1 MNKKALLTAVLM
13 AALIGFGISTS
24 AQETTNLDL
33 QALSSKFFD
42 HIAKSEFDSASKLF
56 HYPPSY
62 TPAERSHDID
72 AVAHM
77 LKIFT
82 NEFGTPASQ
91 RLSES
96 AAMFYHVTAQ
106 SAHAEYWQKHPYS
119 IQVDYE
125 VDFSREGKGY
135 IFVQFCNISGKW
147 EIRSIAYGLP
157 AERIDAKERV
167 QQIIN
172 KVLREMQPFMQEPGE
187 DKPRSI

>member
-1 MNKKALLTAVLM
+1 MNKKALLTAVLV
-13 AALIGFGISTS
+13 AALIGFAISAS

-62 TPAERSHDID
+62 TPSELSHDIEV
-72 AVAHM
+72 VAHM
-77 LKIFT
+77 LNIFT
-82 NEFGTPASQ
+82 NEFGTPSSQ

-106 SAHAEYWQKHPYS
+106 SAHAEYWLKNPDS

-135 IFVQFCNISGKW
+135 IFIQFCNILDKW

-167 QQIIN
+167 QEIID
-172 KVLREMQPFMQEPGE
+172 KVMRDMQPVMQEPGE